1 MVESKNLIIIMY
13 LIIVVM
19 LFSIL
24 MGGIEILKKRVEHRE
39 SIISNALNI

>member
-1 MVESKNLIIIMY
+1 MVENKNLLILMY
-13 LIIVVM
+13 LIIMVM
-19 LFSIL
+19 ILSIL